1 MMPFSKSIDDACD
14 IVAADDLHKWDS
26 IARCQTVSLHN
37 GRLMFPQAA
46 SDGYDEGL
54 SLSPWAM
61 AQACQKLGLPTA
73 YFKKCPHHL
82 QDANFNYW
90 NRTQEVARQLSKAD
104 VDPDETWLL
113 RAKGGTVRGVLSPRY
128 SRLDNKQLM
137 DTLFPMLK
145 HRNYKVGLIQLT
157 GEALHLR
164 LVDPTIARDVLPDD
178 RLMVGIHIANSEVGL
193 RAVTVDALVFRL
205 ICTNGL
211 IRRVNHKS
219 LLKQRHI
226 HVKEA
231 RFGEMLQAAIQD
243 AVIVAAGF
251 IEQMALAVKTEVPD
265 PDKAIDYL
273 AQLWNLPKS
282 TVEMVK
288 FTLFGEA
295 QPETLYGLVNAQPL
309 RGLRQRIEER
319 VEMETLASLL
329 VDTTS
334 TTAADQQLRA
344 RILSSAK

>member
-1 MMPFSKSIDDACD
+1 MLFSKTLDDACD
-14 IVAADDLHKWDS
+14 IVASDDANKWDS
-26 IARCQTVSLHN
+26 IARCQTVSLQS

-46 SDGYDEGL
+46 SDGYDDGL
-54 SLSPWAM
+54 ALSPWAM
-61 AQACQKLGLPTA
+61 AQACNKLGLPTA
-73 YFKKCPHHL
+73 YFKRCPHHL
-82 QDANFNYW
+82 KDANFNYW
-90 NRTQEVARQLSKAD
+90 NQNHEVARQFSKAD
-104 VDPDETWLL
+104 VDPDEAWLL

-137 DTLFPMLK
+137 DTLFPMLR

-205 ICTNGL
+205 VCTNGL

-226 HVKEA
+226 HVKAE
-231 RFGEMLQAAIQD
+231 RFDEMLESAIQD

-251 IEQMALAVKTEVPD
+251 IEQMALAVKTPVPD
-265 PDKAIDYL
+265 PDKAIDHI
-273 AQLWNLPKS
+273 AQMWNLPKS
-282 TVEMVK
+282 TVDMVK

-295 QPETLYGLVNAQPL
+295 QAETLYGLVNALTQSA
-309 RGLRQRIEER
+309 QRLNIEER
-319 VEMETLASLL
+319 VELETLASIL

-334 TTAADQQLRA
+334 TTVADQQLRA